1 MMLVP
6 KMVSLGLSSGL
17 LSPSPYIGIKMDPI
31 SLFVA
36 ATAAFNT
43 VKKLVEAGREVEDV
57 LGQIGAWMGKV
68 SELQDADNKKPSI
81 FKRIGGGKS
90 VEQEAMEQLQRRE
103 AVRKQHLELMSMVK
117 LAYGPQAF
125 DDLLHMQRQIKLK
138 RERQIIHQQQR
149 RRDMIGYALA
159 AIITGLGIWAMWG
172 MIALA
177 IDWKMNGVD

>member
-1 MMLVP
+1 
-6 KMVSLGLSSGL
+6 
-17 LSPSPYIGIKMDPI
+17 MDPI
-31 SLFVA
+31 SLFMA

-57 LGQIGAWMGKV
+57 LGQIGTWMGKV
-68 SELQDADNKKPSI
+68 SELQAADNKKPSI

-125 DDLLHMQRQIKLK
+125 DDLMHMQRQIKLK
-138 RERQIIHQQQR
+138 RERELIHQQQR
-149 RRDMIGYALA
+149 RRDMMWYALA
-159 AIITGLGIWAMWG
+159 AVVIAVAGWAMWG
-172 MIALA
+172 MIATA
-177 IDWKMNGVD
+177 IEWKQNGI

>member
-1 MMLVP
+1 
-6 KMVSLGLSSGL
+6 
-17 LSPSPYIGIKMDPI
+17 MDPI
-31 SLFVA
+31 SLFMA

-68 SELQDADNKKPSI
+68 SELNALDNKKPSI
-81 FKRIGGGKS
+81 FKRIGSGKS

-125 DDLLHMQRQIKLK
+125 EELMHMQRQIKLK
-138 RERQIIHQQQR
+138 REREIIFQAQR
-149 RRDMIGYALA
+149 RKDVMMYCLLA
-159 AIITGLGIWAMWG
+159 VVLGLGIWAIWG
-172 MIALA
+172 MVATA
-177 IDWKMNGVD
+177 IEWKTSV

>member
-1 MMLVP
+1 
-6 KMVSLGLSSGL
+6 
-17 LSPSPYIGIKMDPI
+17 MDPI
-31 SLFVA
+31 SLFMA

-57 LGQIGAWMGKV
+57 LGQIGTWMGKV
-68 SELQDADNKKPSI
+68 SELQAADNKKPSI

-125 DDLLHMQRQIKLK
+125 DDLMQMQRQIKLK
-138 RERQIIHQQQR
+138 REREIIHQQQR
-149 RRDMIGYALA
+149 RRDMMWYALA
-159 AIITGLGIWAMWG
+159 AVVIAIAGWAMWG
-172 MIALA
+172 MIATA
-177 IDWKMNGVD
+177 IEWKQNGI

>member
-1 MMLVP
+1 
-6 KMVSLGLSSGL
+6 
-17 LSPSPYIGIKMDPI
+17 MDPI
-31 SLFVA
+31 SLFMA

-57 LGQIGAWMGKV
+57 LGQIGTWMGKV
-68 SELQDADNKKPSI
+68 SELQTADNKKPSI

-125 DDLLHMQRQIKLK
+125 DDLMHMQRQIKLK
-138 RERQIIHQQQR
+138 REREIIHQQQR
-149 RRDMIGYALA
+149 RRDMMWYALA
-159 AIITGLGIWAMWG
+159 AVVIAIAGWAMWG
-172 MIALA
+172 MIATA
-177 IDWKMNGVD
+177 IEWKQNGI